1 MNHRGI
7 LAIVLQPNAPS
18 YVDGGAESDIAPK
31 YLYDSRRFKWDGS
44 STLSE
49 LTRHQ
54 LPPTIQLSVIAVDEV
69 TWNKLPVDRVD
80 SMAQRLKS
88 MLKDTLFQNTDD
100 FQRDQLTLAE
110 FLKEYRVEHRV
121 FTTEVPLRAARWSAS
136 LPQ

>member
-1 MNHRGI
+1 M
-7 LAIVLQPNAPS
+7 
-18 YVDGGAESDIAPK
+18 
-31 YLYDSRRFKWDGS
+31 
-44 STLSE
+44 
-49 LTRHQ
+49 
-54 LPPTIQLSVIAVDEV
+54 IAVDEV